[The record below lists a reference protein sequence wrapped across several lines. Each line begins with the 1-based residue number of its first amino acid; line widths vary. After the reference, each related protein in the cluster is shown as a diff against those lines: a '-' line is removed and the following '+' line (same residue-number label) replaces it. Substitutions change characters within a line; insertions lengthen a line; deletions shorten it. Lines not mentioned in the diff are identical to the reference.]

1 MSLLLIYLLTEENM
15 IEHLKHDRQYDT
27 TNPNSRITTRS
38 VKDLEN
44 KQNKLFQFQESCV
57 FFFLRLHIL
66 RKTQNYL
73 SKGNLTD
80 RSCCNASK
88 CLNPKPLHTNP
99 GHMNPLTL
107 HWKNQLLKM
116 TQNQT
121 EKQNTLCIDVNC
133 IHFIPSSI
141 IMTTFK
147 VLTKQTAGP
156 TLGSTVT
163 KAQVHSTNRSRHYD
177 YLCGFGASY
186 LISAVTLHHLQNEDN
201 DAYLTKGYFPDEI
214 HTKPLADWL
223 PLIKLHNHIMVNKAY
238 SVHYTASSPIS
249 AHRVARLQT
258 TPNSPSP
265 SARNKQCSFRF
276 PFPFFHMPFSAWQ
289 TSLIIV
295 LEVSILPQPQ
305 EAPSISIM

>member
-1 MSLLLIYLLTEENM
+1 M
-15 IEHLKHDRQYDT
+15 
-27 TNPNSRITTRS
+27 
-38 VKDLEN
+38 
-44 KQNKLFQFQESCV
+44 
-57 FFFLRLHIL
+57 
-66 RKTQNYL
+66 
-73 SKGNLTD
+73 
-80 RSCCNASK
+80 
-88 CLNPKPLHTNP
+88 
-99 GHMNPLTL
+99 
-107 HWKNQLLKM
+107 
-116 TQNQT
+116 
-121 EKQNTLCIDVNC
+121 
-133 IHFIPSSI
+133 
-141 IMTTFK
+141 
-147 VLTKQTAGP
+147 
-156 TLGSTVT
+156 T

-249 AHRVARLQT
+249 DHRVAMLQT